1 MLIPLFSL
9 LVTLAISG
17 VVQDDVSTTEKQ
29 RFSFKSVCQK
39 MVAHESPLIEVV
51 SGTEIDCMGKKIEV
65 GLFCE
70 KMLAQD
76 PYYLRGYVDTE
87 SHEVICQSGKK
98 VLFKYQCVKITDK
111 KICGNDAKMSCHVI
125 QQKLARRLD
134 LIHFSFTKSEKGI
147 RELNCYFES
156 IPLKDG
162 MSGSL

>member
-1 MLIPLFSL
+1 
-9 LVTLAISG
+9 
-17 VVQDDVSTTEKQ
+17 
-29 RFSFKSVCQK
+29 

-51 SGTEIDCMGKKIEV
+51 SGNEIDCMGKKIEV

-76 PYYLRGYVDTE
+76 PYYLRGYVDAE
-87 SHEVICQSGKK
+87 NHEVICHSGKK
-98 VLFKYQCVKITDK
+98 VLFKYQCVKFTDK
-111 KICGNDAKMSCHVI
+111 KICGTDAKMSCKDI
-125 QQKLARRLD
+125 QQKLAKRLD

-162 MSGSL
+162 MSGGL